1 VAEHRIGILG
11 SGNIFGRY
19 VTGLSRYPSLKIT
32 RVGDIDTA
40 RAKEAANEFGVPA
53 WGDDQDLYADDSI
66 DIVVNL
72 TPPVHHAATITAALR
87 AGRHVYVEKPL
98 ATTVDDARA
107 VLDVAAET
115 GKILGSA
122 PDTFLGSAS
131 QTARKAL
138 DDGLIGEPIGASFF
152 IGHSK
157 AEKWHPDPRFLFQAG
172 GGPVLDMGPYSLA
185 ILVNLL
191 GPVASVAASSRIGA
205 AVRTVTSPNRAVD
218 TIDVDVPTHAA
229 AIFTFASGAIASA
242 QLSFDVWDS
251 DLPHIEVYGTK
262 GTLSLANPNHF
273 DGDVRIKRH
282 TDDEWIVLPPA
293 TELFGAVG
301 TREQARRGLGVHDL
315 ATAIEGGPHRANA
328 TFAFHVLESLTA
340 VQTSSDNSAPVHLTT
355 TCNRPAP
362 LQSSA
367 TA

>member
-1 VAEHRIGILG
+1 MADHRIGILG

-19 VTGLSRYPSLKIT
+19 VTGLSRYPSLEIA
-32 RVGDIDTA
+32 RVGDIDTT
-40 RAKEAANEFGVPA
+40 RAKEAANEFGIPD
-53 WGDDQDLYADDSI
+53 WGNDEDLYADESI

-87 AGRHVYVEKPL
+87 AGKHVYVEKPL

-107 VLDVAAET
+107 VLDVVAET
-115 GKILGSA
+115 GKVLGSA

-138 DDGLIGEPIGASFF
+138 DNGLIGEPIGASFF

-191 GPVASVAASSRIGA
+191 GPIGSVSASSRIGA
-205 AVRTVTSPNRAVD
+205 STRTVTSPNRAVD
-218 TIDVDVPTHAA
+218 TIEVDVPTHAA
-229 AIFTFASGAIASA
+229 AVFGFASGAIATA
-242 QLSFDVWDS
+242 QFSFDVWDS
-251 DLPHIEVYGTK
+251 DLPHLEVYGTK

-273 DGDVRIKRH
+273 DGDVRVKRH
-282 TDDEWIVLPPA
+282 TDDEWIVLPPVS
-293 TELFGAVG
+293 ELFGAVG
-301 TREQARRGLGVHDL
+301 TREQSRRGLGVHDL

-328 TFAFHVLESLTA
+328 AFAFHVLESLTA
-340 VQTSSDNSAPVHLTT
+340 VQASSDSGATVHLTSA
-355 TCNRPAP
+355 CDRPAA
-362 LQSSA
+362 LA
-367 TA
+367 

>member
-1 VAEHRIGILG
+1 MADHRIGILG
-11 SGNIFGRY
+11 SGKIFGRY
-19 VTGLSRYPSLKIT
+19 VTGLSRYPELKIA
-32 RVGDIDTA
+32 RVGDIDTT
-40 RAKEAANEFGVPA
+40 RAKEAANEFGIPD
-53 WGDDQDLYADDSI
+53 WGNDEDLYADDSV
-66 DIVVNL
+66 DIIVNL

-87 AGRHVYVEKPL
+87 AGKHVYVEKPL
-98 ATTVDDARA
+98 ATTVEDGRA
-107 VLDVAAET
+107 VLEVAAET
-115 GKILGSA
+115 GTILGSA

-191 GPVASVAASSRIGA
+191 GPVSTVAASSRIGA
-205 AVRTVTSPNRAVD
+205 PVRAVTSANRA
-218 TIDVDVPTHAA
+218 IDSITVEVPTHAA
-229 AIFTFASGAIASA
+229 AIFTFASGAIATA

-251 DLPHIEVYGTK
+251 ELPHIEVYGTK

-273 DGDVRIKRH
+273 DGDVRVKRH
-282 TDDEWIVLPPA
+282 TDDEWIVLPPV

-301 TREQARRGLGVHDL
+301 TREQARRGLGVNDL
-315 ATAIEGGPHRANA
+315 ASAIEGGPHRANA
-328 TFAFHVLESLTA
+328 TFAFHILESLA
-340 VQTSSDNSAPVHLTT
+340 AIDAASGQSVSITS
-355 TCNRPAP
+355 TCDRPAP
-362 LQSSA
+362 LP
-367 TA
+367 